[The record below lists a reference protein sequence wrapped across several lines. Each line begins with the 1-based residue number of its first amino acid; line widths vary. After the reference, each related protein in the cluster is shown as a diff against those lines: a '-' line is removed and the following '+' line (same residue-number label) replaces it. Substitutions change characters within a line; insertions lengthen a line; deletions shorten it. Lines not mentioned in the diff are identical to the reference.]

1 LADQFLQVGIY
12 TGSVLKSENPV
23 ETPGDAGD
31 QVRVRHQPADGKGGG
46 IDIHSTLLACAEEVI
61 E

>member
-1 LADQFLQVGIY
+1 VADQFLQAGIY

-31 QVRVRHQPADGKGGG
+31 K
-46 IDIHSTLLACAEEVI
+46 LLARADEVI